1 MILVEEL
8 YPVFEI
14 HAKSIRELVTSKKY
28 KSTEDFLENAIEI
41 LLTWESERPDQCM
54 ELMKTLKPFSGAQEN
69 FLKMSMNPEE
79 LKKQF
84 GDLEI
89 DKNKDEAA
97 KQKMLALT
105 DDYHLKLRDNLPHT
119 KKYIEKLKIS
129 KPENMI
135 HYDGFPLLYS
145 FYSRLL
151 PVKIVLT
158 VLCDLLERNKGSKI
172 GLNVFRVHA
181 YDFAEEIAEDLSK
194 YESENNK
201 ARNVKKSTGLPKK
214 GRENKDEEKITMA
227 QKRFKD
233 QFVGKVRKSRITKTD
248 HFQGALPSLGLVYA
262 SEENNKVY
270 ISLTELG
277 KEFFLMDNP
286 IVKGDY
292 DKGPFTEPE
301 ANFILE
307 KLIPQ
312 RELEQ
317 KFVKGAISVVK
328 MFQKDTTIPKIS
340 KKDCEKI
347 TCALDDKIKEIA
359 IEYIKKNPGSQDKYN
374 LNHLESKNEASE
386 RKISQWRLATMGRL
400 AELKVVDWQIN
411 EKGDSEYS
419 LNSNMY

>member
-1 MILVEEL
+1 MAEKL

-14 HAKSIRELVTSKKY
+14 HAKSIRELVESKKY
-28 KSTEDFLENAIEI
+28 KNTEDFLENAIEI

-54 ELMKTLKPFSGAQEN
+54 KLMKKLMPFSKAQEE
-69 FLKMSMNPEE
+69 FMKASMNHEE

-89 DKNKDEAA
+89 DKNEDEAA
-97 KQKMLALT
+97 KQKILALT
-105 DDYHLKLRDNLPHT
+105 DDDHLKLRDNFQRT

-129 KPENMI
+129 KPENI
-135 HYDGFPLLYS
+135 IPYDGFPLLS
-145 FYSRLL
+145 GFYSRLL

-158 VLCDLLERNKGSKI
+158 TLCHLLESNKESKI
-172 GLNVFRVHA
+172 ELNDFRVHA
-181 YDFAEEIAEDLSK
+181 YDIAEEIAETLSK

-201 ARNVKKSTGLPKK
+201 ARNVKKSTGFPKK
-214 GRENKDEEKITMA
+214 GRENKDKEKITMA

-233 QFVGKVRKSRITKTD
+233 QFVGKVRKSRITKID
-248 HFQGALPSLGLVYA
+248 HFEGALSALGLVYA

-277 KEFFLMDNP
+277 KKFFLMDNP
-286 IVKGDY
+286 IVEGDY
-292 DKGPFTEPE
+292 NKGPFTEPE

-328 MFQKDTTIPKIS
+328 KFQKDTAIPKTS

-359 IEYIKKNPGSQDKYN
+359 IEYIKENPDSQETYN

-400 AELKVVDWQIN
+400 AELKVVDWKIN

-419 LNSNMY
+419 LN